1 MGRKALLLL
10 RNSQKAQARLF
21 RTILNSPVSLIFYES
36 NFVDADV
43 KEAVL
48 KSEEKA
54 KIDTV
59 DSPSEQLNGSFV
71 HVDNGAEHA
80 TNGSAGY
87 QVALSE
93 TTALDNGQYAKD
105 ASSENVDSGHP
116 TGLNFF
122 QQSELETDTYPTS
135 SHGFPVQGI
144 SFLQESELGTS
155 QPHEDYTKGER
166 ADQVNDLS
174 ASSPLPPIQT
184 FTEPGAPPKVNLGAS
199 LFAGAEVSE
208 TGEAGNAAAEKIL
221 HPTTSVSQA
230 TGKAES
236 KTDWA
241 EEVSPTT
248 EIAPV
253 LPEKKKE
260 EDEWTTQASKHSRH
274 QSQQRGRGGP
284 RGGRGEG
291 WRGEGRGGSR
301 GGYRGRSG
309 GERGERGAPNGERR
323 GSWRGGERGRG
334 RGGNNSLPPTA
345 V

>member
-21 RTILNSPVSLIFYES
+21 RTILNSPVSLFFYES

-54 KIDTV
+54 KVDTV

-80 TNGSAGY
+80 INGSAGY

-93 TTALDNGQYAKD
+93 TTALDNGQYTKD
-105 ASSENVDSGHP
+105 APSENVDSGHP
-116 TGLNFF
+116 IGLNFF
-122 QQSELETDTYPTS
+122 QQSELEADTYPTS
-135 SHGFPVQGI
+135 SHRFPVQGI

-155 QPHEDYTKGER
+155 QPHEDYTKDER
-166 ADQVNDLS
+166 EEQVNDLS
-174 ASSPLPPIQT
+174 ASPPLPPIQT
-184 FTEPGAPPKVNLGAS
+184 FTEPEAPPKVNLGAS

-221 HPTTSVSQA
+221 HPTTQT

-241 EEVSPTT
+241 EEASPTT

-284 RGGRGEG
+284 RAGRGEG
-291 WRGEGRGGSR
+291 WRGEGRGGPR
-301 GGYRGRSG
+301 GGYRGRGG
-309 GERGERGAPNGERR
+309 GERGERERGASNGERR